1 MKILCAWCLKEGKPG
16 HMGEC
21 EPLDDPSETHAI
33 CPEHRK
39 QVEAELEI
47 LRRNHTD
54 WLETL
59 RKESEAH
66 LDTLRRKTSQD
77 LDTLRKRQEE
87 DLEDLRKKV
96 DP

>member
-33 CPEHRK
+33 CPVHRQ
-39 QVEAELEI
+39 QVEAELEA
-47 LRRNHTD
+47 LRMKTRD
-54 WLETL
+54 DLE
-59 RKESEAH
+59 
-66 LDTLRRKTSQD
+66 
-77 LDTLRKRQEE
+77 TLRKRQEE